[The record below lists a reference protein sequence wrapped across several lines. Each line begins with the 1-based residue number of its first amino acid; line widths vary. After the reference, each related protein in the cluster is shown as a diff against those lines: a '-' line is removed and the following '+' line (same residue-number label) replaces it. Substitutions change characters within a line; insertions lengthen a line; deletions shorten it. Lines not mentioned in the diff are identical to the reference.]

1 MYLEGQMAGFID
13 KLASSSPEPG
23 GGAASAA
30 VAALGAALVSMVANL
45 TVGKEKYAGVQDR
58 ITEMLEASE
67 KTRHE
72 LQDLVQK
79 DTEVYGVL
87 AAAFKMPRETGG
99 EKAKR
104 NEAVQSALR
113 EAAAVPF
120 KIAEKCLEVAKLS
133 EVAAEIGN
141 VNAVSDAGV
150 AAILAEAGAQCAAL
164 NVKINLNSIDDK
176 ILVQEKWEAIKDI
189 LSRVE
194 ELRESVVKVTY
205 QKLG

>member
-1 MYLEGQMAGFID
+1 MYLEGKMAGFID
-13 KLASSSPEPG
+13 ELASSSPEPG

-30 VAALGAALVSMVANL
+30 AAALGAALVSMVANL
-45 TVGKEKYAGVQDR
+45 TVGKEKYADVQDR
-58 ITEMLEASE
+58 IAGLLEASE
-67 KTRHE
+67 KTRGE

-87 AAAFKMPRETGG
+87 AAAFKMPRGTDE

-113 EAAAVPF
+113 EATAVPF
-120 KIAEKCLEVAKLS
+120 AIAEKCLEVAKLS
-133 EVAAEIGN
+133 EVAADIGN

-150 AAILAEAGAQCAAL
+150 AALLAESGAQCAAL

-176 ILVQEKWEAIKDI
+176 DIVQEKWEAIKDI
-189 LSRVE
+189 LSRAE
-194 ELRESVVKVTY
+194 KLREKVVKVTY
-205 QKLG
+205 EKLG